1 MVSFFGYFR
10 TMKRLL
16 FIIVPLVMAACSS
29 KDEQFCKCL
38 NAGEELNAFASK
50 MLTQEVTKE
59 KATKMQQ
66 LKDAKKKECADY
78 QTMMGDEMLKRK
90 AECSN

>member
-1 MVSFFGYFR
+1 
-10 TMKRLL
+10 MKRLL
-16 FIIVPLVMAACSS
+16 FIAVPLMLAACSS

-38 NAGEELNAFASK
+38 NAGEELNDFSAK
-50 MLTQEVTKE
+50 MLTEEVTQE
-59 KATKMQQ
+59 KANKMQQ

-90 AECSN
+90 TECNN

>member
-1 MVSFFGYFR
+1 MTAFFYLSP
-10 TMKRLL
+10 MKRLL
-16 FIIVPLVMAACSS
+16 FIALPILLAACSS

-38 NAGEELNAFASK
+38 NAGEELNSYASK

-59 KATKMQQ
+59 KANKMQQ
-66 LKDAKKKECADY
+66 LKDAKKKECANY

-90 AECSN
+90 AECNN